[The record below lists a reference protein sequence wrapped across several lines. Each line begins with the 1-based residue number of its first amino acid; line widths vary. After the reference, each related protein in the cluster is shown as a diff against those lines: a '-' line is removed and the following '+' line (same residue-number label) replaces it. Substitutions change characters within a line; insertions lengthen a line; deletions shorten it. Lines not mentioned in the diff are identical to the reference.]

1 MAGCNTGRNIQ
12 KYKGAAASTLQD
24 VTDNG
29 NTTTGDIITTS
40 GFFIGDGSKL
50 SGIAGA
56 SSAFTLQETS
66 DRGNTTSNTIQ
77 FTNPITSL
85 TTSGNVIVAGNVT
98 AFKFYGS
105 GSGLTTL
112 NASNISSGKLS
123 NDRLDKTTGSGN
135 IVMSTSPTLSG
146 TITGGTFS
154 GIHIGTGSGLTTLNA
169 SNISS
174 GTLIISRGGT
184 NITTY
189 AKGDILIASDTNTLS
204 NLCLGTGGY
213 VLTSNSTTGLPEWR
227 SSSDLGTEVAQLSNS
242 SYILGGVYNGITQTT
257 WSVQASTSNTSNYIV
272 SRDTKG
278 DIFVSNVNAIQYYG
292 DGGTLSN
299 ITGTQDLQEVIT
311 RGSYTNSPPYF
322 GAGSYG
328 AIYGSNTINASTI
341 STATGF
347 YGPIKGSNTI
357 IAGTISTA
365 TGFYGPIKGSNTI
378 IGTTLNVNNL
388 ISDDAS
394 AINRLNASNVNTGT
408 LSIDRGGTNITTYV
422 KGDILIAS
430 DTNTL
435 SNLSLGADSYVLSS
449 NSTTGL
455 PEWKSPGSIGATVA
469 TLSNGSYINGGVY
482 NGGSEKTWDI
492 DATTTNTV
500 DKIVARDNTGN
511 INVQKVTVGTDNGII
526 NTLTATAWSGSAA
539 KLTTA
544 RTIGGVSFDGSI
556 NINLPGVNT
565 PGDQNTSGSADKIN
579 VVDSASTSS
588 LRVPFLQTDTGD
600 VSVSSSDTLKYQAS
614 TGTLSSTIFNGSGS
628 GLTSLNASNITS
640 GKLSNIYGG
649 TGFTTY
655 TKGDLLV
662 GTGFSP
668 NGLRKLPIG
677 TTAGYVLTINDSG
690 TDIEWKET
698 TGGSSGGGYWT
709 QYLSNIYYNVGN
721 VGIGTNAPEYKLDI
735 DGDINLTGFLHVNG
749 SQGSI
754 GQVLTSSG
762 DGTMTWSTLSSMGGT
777 SVWSTN
783 CLNAYYNRGN
793 IGVGTTNPIYKLHV
807 VGNMKITSGLS
818 VNNSYGQSGQV
829 LTSSG
834 GGPMSW
840 TTISSGT
847 TVSSDWLKNNS
858 NIYYTAGSVGIGT
871 SNPNY
876 RLDVSGDIGL
886 SGKIYSSDDATAQ
899 FGFINSS
906 TSSGDDFV
914 VTTNTFERMRVISSG
929 NVGIGKSDPD
939 YTLDVA
945 GDINFTNAL
954 RVNGSVGTSGQV
966 LTSGGSEGATIWVFP
981 DWKKNNSNIY
991 YTTGNVGIGTSNPQ
1005 YKLDVSGN
1013 MNLTSGLRVNNSYG
1027 ESGQVLTSGGGGQMS
1042 WTTVS
1047 GGGSS
1052 VWTKNDTTAYYNTGN
1067 VAIGTTVA
1075 NYTLNVAGNMNLT
1088 SGLRVNNSYGES
1100 GQVLTSSGGG
1110 TMSWTTV
1117 SGGGTSIWTLN
1128 GTNAYYNNGNVGIGK
1143 TNPEYKLHVVGDI
1156 NFTNALRV
1164 NGSAGTSGQILTSG
1178 GGGPMS
1184 WTSSPQFTQINLG
1197 STTITQSEPGVIQFG
1212 GETVRTGDVSLG
1224 TETSGNYVATIT
1236 GGDGIKS
1243 TENALGEGTTHTL
1256 SVDIKS
1262 NGGLIIESQKLVV
1275 DLGATAMSGILTNTS
1290 GGTGFTTYN
1299 QGDLLVGT
1307 SSNGLEKLQKG
1318 TTNFV
1323 LTVTESGIEWQAP
1336 PTGENISINGNFVGI
1351 SNVSPTHT
1359 LHIGSNVIVSDTGMD
1374 VLRVNGNVYTTN
1386 YFVGDG
1392 SKLSGMLSI
1401 TNENNTDVVVSGDGI
1416 AQPSRYE
1423 RYAQI
1428 P

>member
-1 MAGCNTGRNIQ
+1 MPCCDTGRNIQ
-12 KYKGAAASTLQD
+12 KYKGSAASTLQD
-24 VTDNG
+24 VTDNS
-29 NTTTGDIITTS
+29 NTTTGDIITTG

-50 SGIAGA
+50 TNLPGLSVPYT
-56 SSAFTLQETS
+56 FQEIS
-66 DRGNTTSNTIQ
+66 DSGNTTSNTIQ
-77 FTNPITSL
+77 FTNEITSIVTTGNIRVGSNISIAGLVDTNSQYL
-85 TTSGNVIVAGNVT
+85 TMVGTDGYLKRAPVYVDSDTDTGRYVITAAEAEFSGNITVVHGSLNGN
-98 AFKFYGS
+98 
-105 GSGLTTL
+105 GSGLTNL
-112 NASNISSGKLS
+112 NASNIS
-123 NDRLDKTTGSGN
+123 TG
-135 IVMSTSPTLSG
+135 ILPV
-146 TITGGTFS
+146 
-154 GIHIGTGSGLTTLNA
+154 A
-169 SNISS
+169 
-174 GTLIISRGGT
+174 RGGT

-189 AKGDILIASDTNTLS
+189 TKGDILIASDTNTLS
-204 NLCLGTGGY
+204 NLALGASNY
-213 VLTSNSTTGLPEWR
+213 VLTSNSTSKLPEWKSV
-227 SSSDLGTEVAQLSNS
+227 SSIGTTVATLSNG
-242 SYILGGVYNGITQTT
+242 SYINGGVYNGGSEKTWDIDATT
-257 WSVQASTSNTSNYIV
+257 TNTVDKIVARDSN
-272 SRDTKG
+272 G
-278 DIFVSNVNAIQYYG
+278 DIFVSGVYG
-292 DGGTLSN
+292 RIKGSNTISASN
-299 ITGTQDLQEVIT
+299 IYSTDFYGKIT
-311 RGSYTNSPPYF
+311 
-322 GAGSYG
+322 
-328 AIYGSNTINASTI
+328 GSNTINASTI
-341 STATGF
+341 STVSGMF
-347 YGPIKGSNTI
+347 GPIKGSNTI
-357 IAGTISTA
+357 SASTIYSTDFYGKIVGSNTINASTISTVS
-365 TGFYGPIKGSNTI
+365 GMFGPIKGSNTI
-378 IGTTLNVNNL
+378 TASSIVSDNAVGLNK
-388 ISDDAS
+388 
-394 AINRLNASNVNTGT
+394 LNASNISTGT
-408 LSIDRGGTNITTYV
+408 LPVARGGTNITTYT

-435 SNLSLGADSYVLSS
+435 SNLALGASNYVLTS
-449 NSTTGL
+449 NSTSKL
-455 PEWKSPGSIGATVA
+455 PEWKSVSSIGTTVA

-539 KLTTA
+539 KLTTP
-544 RTIGGVSFDGSI
+544 RTIGGVSFNGSTS
-556 NINLPGVNT
+556 INLPGVNIAGT
-565 PGDQNTSGSADKIN
+565 QNTSGSAAKIN
-579 VVDSASTSS
+579 VVNSTSS
-588 LRVPFLQTDTGD
+588 DQLVVPFLNNDTGD
-600 VSVSSSDTLKYQAS
+600 VSVSSSDTLRYQAS
-614 TGTLSSTIFNGSGS
+614 TGTLSSTVFNGSGS

-698 TGGSSGGGYWT
+698 TGGSSGGGGYWT

-954 RVNGSVGTSGQV
+954 RVNGSVGASGQV

-1027 ESGQVLTSGGGGQMS
+1027 QSGQVLTSGGGGQMS

-1075 NYTLNVAGNMNLT
+1075 NYTLNVAGNMNLM
-1088 SGLRVNNSYGES
+1088 SGLRVNGAAGTS

-1197 STTITQSEPGVIQFG
+1197 GTTITQSEPGVIQFG
-1212 GETVRTGDVSLG
+1212 GVTVRTGDVSLG

-1262 NGGLIIESQKLVV
+1262 NGGLIIESQKLAVN
-1275 DLGATAMSGILTNTS
+1275 LGATAMSGILTNTS

-1336 PTGENISINGNFVGI
+1336 HIGENIFINGNFVGI

-1401 TNENNTDVVVSGDGI
+1401 TNENNSDVVVSGDGI
-1416 AQPSRYE
+1416 AQPSRYD